1 MISAEQII
9 SAQQA
14 IAQLRVQWQNLS
26 PDSPVAAVP
35 PQRSPRGKAGR
46 DFTKRQE
53 QARLTTAQND
63 FYVLGEQTVR
73 EIFQAARWAGQSNG
87 MAALWEQVPKPLQA
101 CLDFQHI
108 LAETRQKAMKKHKP
122 KLALVK

>member
-1 MISAEQII
+1 MVTAEEISL
-9 SAQQA
+9 AQQA
-14 IAQLRVQWQNLS
+14 VAQLRVQWQKLS

-53 QARLTTAQND
+53 QARLTAAKND

-73 EIFQAARWAGQSNG
+73 DIFQPERWTGQSGG

-108 LAETRQKAMKKHKP
+108 LAETRQQAMKKHKP